1 MNLWRGSNPDYN
13 ANKTA
18 AGVALALKQF
28 KQIAQQPQNM
38 ASSRARYMAF
48 VVPFML
54 SEILHI
60 ISATAHHFFNNIFLS
75 SLFIIWLFKTS
86 LILIFHWC
94 LTIILKQNKFKPQAF
109 SFSNNVTADLH
120 KRKKTKLIYWHHVS
134 PIFFS
139 SEGWLS
145 NTGYRKGLTEIECK
159 VPLLKNNFC

>member
-109 SFSNNVTADLH
+109 SFSNNVTADLR
-120 KRKKTKLIYWHHVS
+120 KRKKTKKNS